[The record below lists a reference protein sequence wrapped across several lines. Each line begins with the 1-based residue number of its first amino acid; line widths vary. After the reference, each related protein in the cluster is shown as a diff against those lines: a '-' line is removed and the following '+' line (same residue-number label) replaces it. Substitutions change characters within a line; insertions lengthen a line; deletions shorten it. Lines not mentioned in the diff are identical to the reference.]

1 MKLSQA
7 IEEALTSGV
16 YNQCNAFMCNV
27 LVVAHGKEMEQQ
39 LQGHLGEIF
48 QNEGKRPLI
57 NQLWCIEYKK
67 PGFNEHEFWE
77 TNFERTQ
84 EWYVWFV
91 FDLKRKGL

>member
-27 LVVAHGKEMEQQ
+27 LLNDHGYEMEQQ
-39 LQGHLGEIF
+39 LQDHLSEIF

-57 NQLWCIEYKK
+57 NQLWAIEYKK
-67 PGFNEHEFWE
+67 PGFVEEEFWF
-77 TNFERTQ
+77 NDFNRTS